1 MLLLENVLDF
11 ATIAHEGQRRKYTDD
26 PYIVHP
32 IAVADLVQRHGGSEA
47 QVAAAMLHDV
57 VEDTHYTL
65 ADINA
70 NFGHEIS
77 TLVEWLTDTSKPE
90 DGNRKIRKGIDR
102 DRLANAPA
110 EAQFV
115 KVADLID
122 NTRTIVKFDPAFA
135 RIYLSEKHD
144 LLTAMTKIH
153 GSSLFFVAQKQIR
166 GLFFKNI

>member
-1 MLLLENVLDF
+1 MILLKDVLDF
-11 ATIAHEGQRRKYTDD
+11 ATLAHEGQVRKYTND

-32 IAVADLVQRHGGSEA
+32 IAVADLVERHGGSEA
-47 QVAAAMLHDV
+47 QIAAALLHDV
-57 VEDTHYTL
+57 VEDTPHTL

-70 NFGHEIS
+70 NFGHEIA
-77 TLVEWLTDTSKPE
+77 TLVQWLTDTSRPE
-90 DGNRKIRKGIDR
+90 DGNRTIRKGIDR

-122 NTRTIVKFDPAFA
+122 NTRSIVEYDPSFA
-135 RIYLSEKHD
+135 KVYLSEKHD

-153 GSSLFFVAQKQIR
+153 GSSLFSVAQKQIR
-166 GLFFKNI
+166 GLFF